1 MIVARRRGNIGNII
15 ITAACCTF
23 CVPVTCRP
31 TLTEAALTDNFRV
44 IRVHLGFI
52 LSDFMPSSF
61 GQFVFFCCFCG
72 ACSVA
77 VVVNSVLRCRYQ
89 YLRELL
95 RSELT
100 YLLTYK

>member
-61 GQFVFFCCFCG
+61 GQFVFSVVFVVRVLLQWLLILCF
-72 ACSVA
+72 
-77 VVVNSVLRCRYQ
+77 VVGIST
-89 YLRELL
+89 
-95 RSELT
+95 SEN
-100 YLLTYK
+100 Y